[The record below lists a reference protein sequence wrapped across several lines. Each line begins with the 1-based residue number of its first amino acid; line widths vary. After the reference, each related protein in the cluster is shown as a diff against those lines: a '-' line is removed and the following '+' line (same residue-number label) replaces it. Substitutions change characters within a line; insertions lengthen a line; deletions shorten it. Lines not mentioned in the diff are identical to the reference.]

1 MTGKKSADQ
10 NRFLRAGI
18 VGGGRGSFI
27 GSIHRIA
34 AEMDGRA
41 RVVAGAMSSDPAVAR
56 TSADAWFLERSYLSF
71 EEMARKEGELADG
84 IDFVILATPNNF
96 HYPAARAFLAAGIH
110 VVCDKPLAVTLAEAE
125 DLDRIV
131 AAGTLLF
138 AVTYTYTGYPAVREA
153 RALVQAG
160 KLGEL
165 RRVNVEYFQD
175 WLMDPVERTG
185 NKQAAWRTDPTRVGP
200 SCCVADIG
208 THAEN
213 LLAFAS
219 GQSIRSLCADVSTF
233 VEGRVLDDDANILVR
248 LSGGAKGTLMCS
260 QIACGEANRLSIR
273 LYGSAAGLEWHQEE
287 PNTLIFKPA
296 DEPWRYLRTGRRYMG
311 EAATAMTRA
320 PAGHP
325 EGYLEAFA
333 NIYRSFTEDV
343 ARVGRGQSPVR
354 DYPGVEDGLR
364 GLKFVE
370 CVLASSRAGG
380 AWMNLK

>member
-1 MTGKKSADQ
+1 M

-27 GSIHRIA
+27 GAIHRIA

-84 IDFVILATPNNF
+84 IDFVILATPNDL

-125 DLDRIV
+125 DLERMV

-175 WLMDPVERTG
+175 WLMEPVERTG
-185 NKQAAWRTDPTRVGP
+185 NKQAAWRTDPKRAGP

-219 GQSIRSLCADVSTF
+219 GQSIRSLCADVSSF

-248 LSGGAKGTLMCS
+248 LSGGAKGALMCS
-260 QIACGEANRLSIR
+260 QIACGEANRLSMR

-311 EAATAMTRA
+311 EAATAMTRT

-333 NIYRSFTEDV
+333 NIYRGFTEDV
-343 ARVGRGQSPVR
+343 ARVGRGHSPVR
-354 DYPGVEDGLR
+354 DYPGVQDGLR
-364 GLKFVE
+364 GLKFLE

-380 AWMNLK
+380 TWMNLE

>member
-1 MTGKKSADQ
+1 MTRKKSADQ
-10 NRFLRAGI
+10 NRCLRAGI

-27 GSIHRIA
+27 GAIHRIA
-34 AEMDGRA
+34 AEMDGRV
-41 RVVAGAMSSDPAVAR
+41 RVVAGAMSSDPAVAQ

-71 EEMARKEGELADG
+71 EEMARKEAEVADG
-84 IDFVILATPNNF
+84 IDFVILATPNNL

-125 DLDRIV
+125 DLDRMV
-131 AAGTLLF
+131 AAGSLLF

-185 NKQAAWRTDPTRVGP
+185 NKQAAWRTDPTRAGP

-233 VEGRVLDDDANILVR
+233 VAGRVLDDDANILVR
-248 LSGGAKGTLMCS
+248 LSGGAKGALMCS
-260 QIACGEANRLSIR
+260 QIACGEANRLSMR

-311 EAATAMTRA
+311 EAATAMTRT

-333 NIYRSFTEDV
+333 NIYRGFTEDV
-343 ARVGRGQSPVR
+343 ARVMRGHIPVR
-354 DYPGVEDGLR
+354 DYPGVQDGLR

-370 CVLASSRAGG
+370 CVLASSHAGG
-380 AWMNLK
+380 TWMNLE

>member
-1 MTGKKSADQ
+1 MTGKQSVDPS
-10 NRFLRAGI
+10 RRLRAGI

-27 GSIHRIA
+27 GAIHRIA

-56 TSADAWFLERSYLSF
+56 TSADAWFLERSYPSF
-71 EEMARKEGELADG
+71 EEMARKEAELADG
-84 IDFVILATPNNF
+84 IDFVILATPNNL

-110 VVCDKPLAVTLAEAE
+110 VVCDKPLTVSLAEAE
-125 DLDRIV
+125 DLNRMV

-138 AVTYTYTGYPAVREA
+138 AVTYVYTGYPAVREA

-160 KLGEL
+160 QLGKL

-175 WLMDPVERTG
+175 WLMEPVERTG
-185 NKQAAWRTDPTRVGP
+185 NKQAAWRTDPTRAGP
-200 SCCVADIG
+200 SCCVGDIG

-213 LLAFAS
+213 LLAFVS
-219 GQSIRSLCADVSTF
+219 GQSIRSLCADVSSF
-233 VEGRVLDDDANILVR
+233 VDGRVLDDDANILVR

-311 EAATAMTRA
+311 EAATAMTRT

-333 NIYRSFTEDV
+333 NIYRGFTEDV
-343 ARVGRGQSPVR
+343 TRVGCGHSPVR
-354 DYPGVEDGLR
+354 DYPGVQDGLR

-380 AWMNLK
+380 TWMNLE

>member
-1 MTGKKSADQ
+1 MTGKQSVDQ
-10 NRFLRAGI
+10 SRRLRAGI

-27 GSIHRIA
+27 GAIHRIA

-56 TSADAWFLERSYLSF
+56 TSADAWFLERSYPSF
-71 EEMARKEGELADG
+71 EEMARKEAELADG
-84 IDFVILATPNNF
+84 IDFVILATPNNL

-110 VVCDKPLAVTLAEAE
+110 VVCDKPLTVSLAEAE
-125 DLDRIV
+125 DLDRMV

-138 AVTYTYTGYPAVREA
+138 AVTYAYTGYPAVREA

-175 WLMDPVERTG
+175 WLMEPVERTG
-185 NKQAAWRTDPTRVGP
+185 NKQAAWRTDPTRAGP
-200 SCCVADIG
+200 SCCVGDIG

-213 LLAFAS
+213 LLAFVS
-219 GQSIRSLCADVSTF
+219 GQSIRSLCADVSSF

-311 EAATAMTRA
+311 EAATAMTRT

-333 NIYRSFTEDV
+333 NIYRGFTEDV
-343 ARVGRGQSPVR
+343 ARVGREQSPVR
-354 DYPGVEDGLR
+354 DYPGVQDGLR

-380 AWMNLK
+380 TWMNLE

>member
-1 MTGKKSADQ
+1 M

-27 GSIHRIA
+27 GAIHRIA

-41 RVVAGAMSSDPAVAR
+41 RVVAGAMSSDPGVAR

-71 EEMARKEGELADG
+71 EEMARKEAELADG
-84 IDFVILATPNNF
+84 IDFVILATPNNL

-110 VVCDKPLAVTLAEAE
+110 VVCDKPLTVSLAEAE
-125 DLDRIV
+125 DLDRMV

-138 AVTYTYTGYPAVREA
+138 AVTYAYTGYPAVREA

-175 WLMDPVERTG
+175 WLMEPVERTG
-185 NKQAAWRTDPTRVGP
+185 NKQAAWRTDPKQAGP
-200 SCCVADIG
+200 SCCVGDIG

-213 LLAFAS
+213 LLAFVS
-219 GQSIRSLCADVSTF
+219 GQSIRSLCADISTF
-233 VEGRVLDDDANILVR
+233 VDGRVLDDDANVLVR
-248 LSGGAKGTLMCS
+248 LSGGAKGALMCS

-296 DEPWRYLRTGRRYMG
+296 DEPWQYLRAGRRYMG
-311 EAATAMTRA
+311 EAAAAMTRT

-333 NIYRSFTEDV
+333 NIYRGFTEDV
-343 ARVGRGQSPVR
+343 GRIERGQSPLR
-354 DYPGVEDGLR
+354 DFPGVQDGLR
-364 GLKFVE
+364 GMKFVE

-380 AWMNLK
+380 TWMNLE

>member
-1 MTGKKSADQ
+1 MTEKKSADR
-10 NRFLRAGI
+10 NRCLRAGI

-27 GSIHRIA
+27 GGIHRIA

-41 RVVAGAMSSDPAVAR
+41 RVVAGAMSSDPCVAR
-56 TSADAWFLERSYLSF
+56 TSADAWFLERSYPSF

-84 IDFVILATPNNF
+84 IDFVILATPNNL
-96 HYPAARAFLAAGIH
+96 HYPAAKAFLAAGIH

-125 DLDRIV
+125 DLNRIV
-131 AAGTLLF
+131 AASSLLF
-138 AVTYTYTGYPAVREA
+138 AVTYAYTGYPAVREA
-153 RALVQAG
+153 RALVHAG

-175 WLMDPVERTG
+175 WLMEPVERTG
-185 NKQAAWRTDPTRVGP
+185 NKQAAWRTDPKQAGP
-200 SCCVADIG
+200 SCCVGDIG

-213 LLAFAS
+213 LLAFVS
-219 GQSIRSLCADVSTF
+219 GQSIRSLCADISTF
-233 VEGRVLDDDANILVR
+233 VDGRVLDDDANVLVR
-248 LSGGAKGTLMCS
+248 LSGGAKGALMCS

-296 DEPWRYLRTGRRYMG
+296 DEPWQYLRAGRRYMG
-311 EAATAMTRA
+311 EAAAAMTRT

-333 NIYRSFTEDV
+333 NIYRGFTEDV
-343 ARVGRGQSPVR
+343 GRIERGQSPLR
-354 DYPGVEDGLR
+354 DFPGVQDGLR
-364 GLKFVE
+364 GMKFVE

-380 AWMNLK
+380 TWMNLE

>member
-1 MTGKKSADQ
+1 M

-27 GSIHRIA
+27 GAIHRIA
-34 AEMDGRA
+34 SEMDGRA

-56 TSADAWFLERSYLSF
+56 RSADAWFLERSYLSF

-84 IDFVILATPNNF
+84 IDFVILATPNNL
-96 HYPAARAFLAAGIH
+96 HYPAAKAFLGAGIH

-125 DLDRIV
+125 DLDRMV

-138 AVTYTYTGYPAVREA
+138 AVTYAYTGYPAVREA

-175 WLMDPVERTG
+175 WLMEPVERTG
-185 NKQAAWRTDPTRVGP
+185 NKQAAWRTDPTRAGP
-200 SCCVADIG
+200 SCCVGDIG

-213 LLAFAS
+213 LLAFVS
-219 GQSIRSLCADVSTF
+219 GQSIRSLCADVSSF
-233 VEGRVLDDDANILVR
+233 VDGRVLDDDANILVR

-296 DEPWRYLRTGRRYMG
+296 DEPWRYLRTGRGYMG
-311 EAATAMTRA
+311 EAATAMTRT

-333 NIYRSFTEDV
+333 NIYRGFTEDV
-343 ARVGRGQSPVR
+343 ARVGRGHCPVR

-370 CVLASSRAGG
+370 RVLASSRAGG
-380 AWMNLK
+380 AWMNLE